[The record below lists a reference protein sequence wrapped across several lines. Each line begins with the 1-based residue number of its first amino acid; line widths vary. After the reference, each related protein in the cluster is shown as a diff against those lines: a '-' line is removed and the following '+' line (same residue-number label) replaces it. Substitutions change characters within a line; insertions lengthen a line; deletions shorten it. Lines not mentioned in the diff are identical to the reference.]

1 VTDSSNADR
10 EPADDAASPDADADV
25 DVSNP
30 GSAASDNVDDATDE
44 TADRDSIGIAG
55 LYDALE
61 DLGRPLTT
69 ASGLARA
76 LSITQEEA
84 SRALDAL
91 AEEGVVERAAVDRD
105 PVVWYPTDWTRAVDR
120 ERVVVFPD
128 RREIIVDKPSQF
140 TRARLSTFAHLVTT
154 TGFESYLYE
163 LRREDVWHAPYDSL
177 DALLDTVRSVL
188 RKRSEPLEEW
198 IETQWTRANQ
208 FVLRT
213 HSEGYTV
220 LEAKSA
226 DLMGNVA
233 RQKLAEDQLRATLSD
248 TESWAAE
255 EATAGIK
262 RSLYEAGYPVRDERD
277 LEEGDPL
284 PISLDVALREYQAHW
299 VREFAQKRAGV
310 FVGPPGSGKT
320 IAALGVLADIEG
332 ESLILVPSRELAAQW
347 REQILTQTSLSP
359 EQVGEYHGG
368 EKQIRPVTIAT
379 YQTAGMDRH
388 RQLFDQRRWGLI
400 VYDECQHIPSTVYRR
415 SADLQA
421 RHRLGLSATP
431 IREDEMEAEIYT
443 LIGPPIGADWES
455 LFEAGFVAEPEVEI
469 RYVPWDAPT
478 TRNEHASAAA
488 GHEKRKLAAMNP
500 AKLDDVRGLRTSH
513 PDAKALVFCEYL
525 DHGEALAEALDAPF
539 VSGGTAHHRRQA
551 LLGEFRDGK
560 RDTLVVSRVGDE
572 GIDLPNAQL
581 AIVASG
587 LGGSRRQGTQRAGRT
602 MRPAGTATMYV
613 LATRGTS
620 EEEFA
625 QRQMHHLSAKGVRV
639 RERNVEGEGSTE
651 FE

>member
-1 VTDSSNADR
+1 MTDSSDTDR
-10 EPADDAASPDADADV
+10 EPADDAAADDTGTGNTDHTASDDADDTTIET
-25 DVSNP
+25 
-30 GSAASDNVDDATDE
+30 DDA
-44 TADRDSIGIAG
+44 DSIGIEDF
-55 LYDALE
+55 YDALE

-84 SRALDAL
+84 SRALEVLD
-91 AEEGVVERAAVDRD
+91 EEGVVERAAVDRD
-105 PVVWYPTDWTRAVDR
+105 PVVWYPTDWTRTVDR
-120 ERVVVFPD
+120 ERVVLFPD
-128 RREIIVDKPSQF
+128 RREIIVDKPTQY

-163 LRREDVWHAPYDSL
+163 LRREDVWHAPYDTL
-177 DALLDTVRSVL
+177 EALLDTVRGVL

-198 IETQWTRANQ
+198 ISTQWTRANQ

-213 HSEGYTV
+213 HPEGYTV

-233 RQKLAEDQLRATLSD
+233 RQKLTDGQLRATLSD
-248 TESWAAE
+248 TESWTAE
-255 EATAGIK
+255 EATAEIK

-277 LEEGDPL
+277 LEEGEPL
-284 PISLDVALREYQAHW
+284 AISLDVSLREYQAHW
-299 VREFAQKRAGV
+299 VQEFAEKKAGV

-320 IAALGVLADIEG
+320 IAALGVLVDIEG
-332 ESLILVPSRELAAQW
+332 ESLVLVPSRELAAQW
-347 REQILTQTSLSP
+347 REQILTHTSLTP

-368 EKQIRPVTIAT
+368 EKEVRPVTIAT

-388 RQLFDQRRWGLI
+388 RQLFDQRRWNLI
-400 VYDECQHIPSTVYRR
+400 IYDETHHIPSNVYKRTVN
-415 SADLQA
+415 LQTKA
-421 RHRLGLSATP
+421 RLGLTATP
-431 IREDEMEAEIYT
+431 VRESDDEEEIYT
-443 LIGPPIGADWES
+443 LIGPPIGADWEV

-469 RYVPWDAPT
+469 RYVPWDSPT
-478 TRNEHASAAA
+478 SRNEHASAAA
-488 GHEKRKLAAMNP
+488 GHEKRELAAMNP
-500 AKLDDVRGLRTSH
+500 AKLEDVRGLRTSH
-513 PDAKALVFCEYL
+513 PDAKALVFCEYI

-551 LLGEFRDGK
+551 LFEEFRDGK
-560 RDTLVVSRVGDE
+560 RNTLVISRVGDE
-572 GIDLPNAQL
+572 GIDLPNAEL

-587 LGGSRRQGTQRAGRT
+587 LGGSRRQGAQRAGRT

-625 QRQMHHLSAKGVRV
+625 QRQMHHLLAKGVRV
-639 RERNVEGEGSTE
+639 RERNVEGEESTE